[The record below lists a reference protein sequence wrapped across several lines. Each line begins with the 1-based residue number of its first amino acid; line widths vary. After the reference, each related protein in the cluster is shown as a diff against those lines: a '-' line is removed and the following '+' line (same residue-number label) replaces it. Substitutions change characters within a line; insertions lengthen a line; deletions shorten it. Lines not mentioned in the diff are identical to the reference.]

1 MVQTLCLSSGK
12 PCTSSTCVGLLV
24 ASCPNRPIP
33 PRIEKQFIP
42 LASGRHRSKK
52 DSTNQAKRPSIRPSD
67 DPTEPET
74 SIIARGSQFHR
85 ALSRELPSSP
95 SPPPPPPLAR
105 GFGRPV
111 VRSSPSG
118 PKAPMHMPPKAAAVG
133 MYMSNTFNLGQARCC
148 VRASGVSSRAL

>member
-74 SIIARGSQFHR
+74 S
-85 ALSRELPSSP
+85 P
-95 SPPPPPPLAR
+95 SPPPLLPLLPLWP
-105 GFGRPV
+105 GGSV
-111 VRSSPSG
+111 VRSSGPHHPGRRYRCTCRRRPQRWECTCPTPSTSARPG
-118 PKAPMHMPPKAAAVG
+118 AA
-133 MYMSNTFNLGQARCC
+133 C
-148 VRASGVSSRAL
+148 VLRA